1 MREPDYSP
9 QVKEVISRLTSK
21 NEREEE
27 ARQLEIKRLDKT
39 SDEFMGLGGIL
50 VLSAMLVGA
59 LTSGT
64 LGWITFAIGISMI
77 GYGLFL
83 SSKKHQLMY
92 KKSTVENGG

>member
-1 MREPDYSP
+1 M
-9 QVKEVISRLTSK
+9 TSK

-39 SDEFMGLGGIL
+39 SDEFIGLGGIL
-50 VLSAMLVGA
+50 LLSAMPVGA
-59 LTSGT
+59 LTSRT
-64 LGWITFAIGISMI
+64 LGWITFAIGILMV
-77 GYGLFL
+77 GYGLLL